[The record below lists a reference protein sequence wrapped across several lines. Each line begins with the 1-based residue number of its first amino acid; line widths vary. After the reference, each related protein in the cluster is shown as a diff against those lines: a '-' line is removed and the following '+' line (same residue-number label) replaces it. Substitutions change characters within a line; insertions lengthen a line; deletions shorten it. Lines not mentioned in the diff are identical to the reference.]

1 MEQQGQGPMMTSQGQ
16 VITSIGMGGG
26 GTVTM
31 APNGIFFMIFFFS
44 FLFLVKVA
52 KSQQIFSICFH
63 LHKMHKTAVRRTMFV
78 NLSCYV

>member
-31 APNGIFFMIFFFS
+31 APNGIYFMI
-44 FLFLVKVA
+44 LLLILVKVA
-52 KSQQIFSICFH
+52 ISQQIFSICFH
-63 LHKMHKTAVRRTMFV
+63 FTKYSLKVGEKYFLKFNHI
-78 NLSCYV
+78 